1 MSCRCRFFLPGTPGN
16 RVAQQ
21 LDHYEGLTSLSFV
34 SQFDESSVAVLH
46 YWLLMVEAII
56 VREQMSRRIDAATYR
71 TRDGRSGLGQ
81 TLLTAVGAPASGGV

>member
-1 MSCRCRFFLPGTPGN
+1 MILYAANGVWRALRRRDSG
-16 RVAQQ
+16 
-21 LDHYEGLTSLSFV
+21 TSLLLLG
-34 SQFDESSVAVLH
+34 QFGESSGAPALH

-56 VREQMSRRIDAATYR
+56 VREQMSRRIDAATSR